1 MRLDINQRPRSP
13 QSQKSRW
20 RGAWGLLSGAIWR
33 HTNEAKMSD
42 KIMLELTPKELDVLK
57 EHLEGSDSDAPEITT
72 ILDRLNDLTLTHGAS
87 TQS

>member
-1 MRLDINQRPRSP
+1 
-13 QSQKSRW
+13 
-20 RGAWGLLSGAIWR
+20 
-33 HTNEAKMSD
+33 MSE

-72 ILDRLNDLTLTHGAS
+72 ILDRLNDLTLTHGES